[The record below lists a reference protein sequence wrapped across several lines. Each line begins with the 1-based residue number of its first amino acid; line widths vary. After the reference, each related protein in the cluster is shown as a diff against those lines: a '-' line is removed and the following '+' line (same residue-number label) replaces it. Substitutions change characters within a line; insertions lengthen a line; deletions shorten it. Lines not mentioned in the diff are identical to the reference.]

1 MLKIVRMMGNLFFVV
16 RRFHYVKNDNAWP
29 ISQNRIFYSQT
40 VQTRAIRVLHS
51 GKEDVVVIKQSS
63 QFFVFLGRHTL
74 VFLLP
79 IVLVLLLLPVTTFA
93 QDSISEVAVIFGS
106 SSSIKAPAGFTKV
119 DVDLNSGAGGDY
131 IYVCYKKGV
140 GAPITGLAIT
150 FGGHVPSPEYTWTK
164 IDVDLNRHAGGEF
177 IFLWYTK
184 DPACSTIGNIIIL
197 LDSQATPDGY
207 TKIPWDLNR
216 GAGGAFIYLAY
227 NRI

>member
-1 MLKIVRMMGNLFFVV
+1 MGNLFLHGAVIHFEKPITLG
-16 RRFHYVKNDNAWP
+16 RFQKY
-29 ISQNRIFYSQT
+29 RLFYKQT
-40 VQTRAIRVLHS
+40 AQIRAIRVLHS
-51 GKEDVVVIKQSS
+51 GKEDFVVIKQSS

-74 VFLLP
+74 VFLQP
-79 IVLVLLLLPVTTFA
+79 IVLVLLLLPVTTIA
-93 QDSISEVAVIFGS
+93 QVSISEVAIIFGFN
-106 SSSIKAPAGFTKV
+106 SSIQAPAGYTKV
-119 DVDLNSGAGGDY
+119 NVDLNTGAGGDF

-150 FGGHVPSPEYTWTK
+150 ISGHVPSPEFTWTK

-197 LDSQATPDGY
+197 LGSQATPDGY
-207 TKIPWDLNR
+207 TKIPWDLNQ